1 LGIALTYLARWPLEH
16 IGHSS
21 LTQDRVWLVAD
32 LRRDRRHGAVLET
45 LAPAF
50 NAVKQEITEALA
62 YESAR
67 PAS

>member
-1 LGIALTYLARWPLEH
+1 
-16 IGHSS
+16 

-32 LRRDRRHGAVLET
+32 LRRDRHHGAVLET
-45 LAPAF
+45 FAPAF
-50 NAVKQEITEALA
+50 KAVKQEITEALA